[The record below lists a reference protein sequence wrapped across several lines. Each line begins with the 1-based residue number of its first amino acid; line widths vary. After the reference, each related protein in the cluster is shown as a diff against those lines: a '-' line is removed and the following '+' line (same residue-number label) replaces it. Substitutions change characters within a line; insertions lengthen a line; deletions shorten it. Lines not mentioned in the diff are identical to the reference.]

1 MVAGICW
8 LLYLGGRG
16 NDVAV
21 MPRSRRATMSISAL
35 CDDPA
40 ITEVNPERYGFN
52 KQQTLLLQ
60 VFGPHHLDET
70 PKANIGSVYETF

>member
-1 MVAGICW
+1 
-8 LLYLGGRG
+8 
-16 NDVAV
+16 
-21 MPRSRRATMSISAL
+21 MSISAL

-40 ITEVNPERYGFN
+40 ITEANPERYGFN

-70 PKANIGSVYETF
+70 PKANIGSVYETFSQV